1 MLIKEKMERINVL
14 ARKSKSEGLTEEEKA
29 EQKILRE
36 EYLVKFRE
44 HFKSHLENIEFV
56 EDIKK
61 DDPNKGKT
69 NKTNNKN

>member
-1 MLIKEKMERINVL
+1 MLNKEKMDRINVL
-14 ARKSKSEGLTEEEKA
+14 ARKCKSEGLTDEEKA

-56 EDIKK
+56 DDIK
-61 DDPNKGKT
+61 DDNCKKS
-69 NKTNNKN
+69 KN

>member
-1 MLIKEKMERINVL
+1 MLIKEKMDRINVL
-14 ARKSKSEGLTEEEKA
+14 ARKCKSEGLTDEEKA

-56 EDIKK
+56 DDIK
-61 DDPNKGKT
+61 DDNCKKS
-69 NKTNNKN
+69 KN

>member
-14 ARKSKSEGLTEEEKA
+14 ARKSKSQGLTEEEKA

-56 EDIKK
+56 DDIEDDSCKK
-61 DDPNKGKT
+61 N
-69 NKTNNKN
+69 